1 MPKEPEIISIDEGDE
16 DEPMEDEEVYEDE
29 EELEEEEGDENG
41 ESIDEDEEMDETD
54 RFFGNGATDNGSAFP
69 VLEPSLKS
77 VMGVSNKFQG
87 S

>member
-1 MPKEPEIISIDEGDE
+1 
-16 DEPMEDEEVYEDE
+16 MEDEEVYEDE
-29 EELEEEEGDENG
+29 EELEEEEEGDENG

-54 RFFGNGATDNGSAFP
+54 RFFGDGAKDNGSAFP

-77 VMGVSNKFQG
+77 VIGVSNKFQG